1 MPAKEYLKVDMT
13 KFVYKAPQKNT
24 KGGMNAY
31 IDEST
36 ENQSNPKVQFPKCRC
51 PFGISD
57 KKADANEFARRNL
70 ELSADDEGMLK
81 WIQQFDEQNVS
92 VAAKNSETWFRKKLS
107 ADALSTTLYRHCAQ
121 VSQKD
126 PDKYAP
132 LVRVKVTETGKN
144 TTNVF
149 IVYTDPKTGEEKYK
163 RGGFDALTQNCHVVP
178 IVDFSGLWFVSKG
191 FGCTLSATDLLVWP
205 SEKEEEFGFVGFS
218 MAKADDGAA
227 ADEPAAKRMKGS
239 PTDDE
244 GRGGGGGGPADSIMD
259 MAVADS
265 EFDVV
270 E

>member
-1 MPAKEYLKVDMT
+1 MPAKEYSKVDMT
-13 KFVYKAPQKNT
+13 RFVYKAPQKNK

-31 IDEST
+31 IDESS
-36 ENQSNPKVQFPKCRC
+36 ESPSNPKVQFPKCRC

-57 KKADANEFARRNL
+57 KKADASEYARRNL

-81 WIQQFDEQNVS
+81 WIQQFDEQNVA
-92 VAAKNSETWFRKKLS
+92 VAAKNSEAWFRKKLS
-107 ADALSTTLYRHCAQ
+107 AEALSTTLYRHCAQ
-121 VSQKD
+121 ASQKD

-144 TTNVF
+144 VTNIF

-163 RGGFDALTQNCHVVP
+163 RGGFDALTKNCHVVP

-205 SEKEEEFGFVGFS
+205 SEQEDEFGFVGFS
-218 MAKADDGAA
+218 MTKADDVVE
-227 ADEPAAKRMKGS
+227 EPAAKRMRESS
-239 PTDDE
+239 PE
-244 GRGGGGGGPADSIMD
+244 EEAGGGGGGESAMD
-259 MAVADS
+259 MAAAS
-265 EFDVV
+265 GFDVV